1 MKRFPLFLLFTLLT
15 LSTVPA
21 QADIIDDTIGNIQ
34 QAINDAYNPDR
45 GRDYEDSRDDG
56 WQREVSDDRRRQYDD
71 RRRQFEDRRRQ
82 LDDRQRQ
89 LDQERRQLEDEERRM
104 EDEVGY
110 GAGIAPHPNG
120 EREKTSAIFNIEHNR
135 SPRPSGERVR
145 VRGPA
150 RTFPLITPPQSPSH
164 QTPPQTLTVVR
175 FPSATHQTGG

>member
-1 MKRFPLFLLFTLLT
+1 MKPYSTLFLFTLLT

-71 RRRQFEDRRRQ
+71 RRRQFEDR
-82 LDDRQRQ
+82 QRQ

-104 EDEVGY
+104 EDEY
-110 GAGIAPHPNG
+110 G
-120 EREKTSAIFNIEHNR
+120 R
-135 SPRPSGERVR
+135 
-145 VRGPA
+145 
-150 RTFPLITPPQSPSH
+150 
-164 QTPPQTLTVVR
+164 
-175 FPSATHQTGG
+175 

>member
-56 WQREVSDDRRRQYDD
+56 WQREVSDDR
-71 RRRQFEDRRRQ
+71 
-82 LDDRQRQ
+82 QRQ

-104 EDEVGY
+104 EDEY
-110 GAGIAPHPNG
+110 
-120 EREKTSAIFNIEHNR
+120 ER
-135 SPRPSGERVR
+135 
-145 VRGPA
+145 
-150 RTFPLITPPQSPSH
+150 
-164 QTPPQTLTVVR
+164 
-175 FPSATHQTGG
+175 

>member
-56 WQREVSDDRRRQYDD
+56 WQ
-71 RRRQFEDRRRQ
+71 

-104 EDEVGY
+104 EDEY
-110 GAGIAPHPNG
+110 G
-120 EREKTSAIFNIEHNR
+120 R
-135 SPRPSGERVR
+135 
-145 VRGPA
+145 
-150 RTFPLITPPQSPSH
+150 
-164 QTPPQTLTVVR
+164 
-175 FPSATHQTGG
+175 

>member
-1 MKRFPLFLLFTLLT
+1 MKRFPLFLYSPCSRCPPFR
-15 LSTVPA
+15 PR
-21 QADIIDDTIGNIQ
+21 ADIIDDTIGNIQ

-104 EDEVGY
+104 EDEY
-110 GAGIAPHPNG
+110 G
-120 EREKTSAIFNIEHNR
+120 R
-135 SPRPSGERVR
+135 
-145 VRGPA
+145 
-150 RTFPLITPPQSPSH
+150 
-164 QTPPQTLTVVR
+164 
-175 FPSATHQTGG
+175 

>member
-1 MKRFPLFLLFTLLT
+1 MDLFHRPAFVIADVVFIDHRHRDQHQLFRRRFALQNVITDLNRFRCHHLWILRRSSDKQRVLT

-21 QADIIDDTIGNIQ
+21 QADIIDDTIGKIQ

-104 EDEVGY
+104 EDEY
-110 GAGIAPHPNG
+110 G
-120 EREKTSAIFNIEHNR
+120 R
-135 SPRPSGERVR
+135 
-145 VRGPA
+145 
-150 RTFPLITPPQSPSH
+150 
-164 QTPPQTLTVVR
+164 
-175 FPSATHQTGG
+175 

>member
-89 LDQERRQLEDEERRM
+89 LDQERRQLEDEERRQEM
-104 EDEVGY
+104 GHRGQEISQLYSTWNFCTAAERIYRETIERQERYPETD
-110 GAGIAPHPNG
+110 G
-120 EREKTSAIFNIEHNR
+120 EKRTE
-135 SPRPSGERVR
+135 G
-145 VRGPA
+145 VRGRWRVFA
-150 RTFPLITPPQSPSH
+150 HAWAKGIMKRG
-164 QTPPQTLTVVR
+164 
-175 FPSATHQTGG
+175 A

>member
-1 MKRFPLFLLFTLLT
+1 MRLANET
-15 LSTVPA
+15 LSAISFIHPA
-21 QADIIDDTIGNIQ
+21 HAVHRSGPGNIQ

-104 EDEVGY
+104 EDEY
-110 GAGIAPHPNG
+110 G
-120 EREKTSAIFNIEHNR
+120 R
-135 SPRPSGERVR
+135 
-145 VRGPA
+145 
-150 RTFPLITPPQSPSH
+150 
-164 QTPPQTLTVVR
+164 
-175 FPSATHQTGG
+175 

>member
-1 MKRFPLFLLFTLLT
+1 MKRFPLFLLLTLLT

-56 WQREVSDDRRRQYDD
+56 WQRQVSDDRRKQYN
-71 RRRQFEDRRRQ
+71 DRRRQ

-104 EDEVGY
+104 EDEY
-110 GAGIAPHPNG
+110 G
-120 EREKTSAIFNIEHNR
+120 R
-135 SPRPSGERVR
+135 
-145 VRGPA
+145 
-150 RTFPLITPPQSPSH
+150 
-164 QTPPQTLTVVR
+164 
-175 FPSATHQTGG
+175 